1 MLSGGVVDV
10 VVAFIDEPINVMAAT
25 ATHSLL
31 LLLLRRVFPL
41 LIRTNGKSTR
51 WKIIH
56 LTLISA
62 RIRVKSSDG
71 KIQEETEINPIRVSN
86 ESAEIAAARNEINQL
101 GPGAGADI

>member
-25 ATHSLL
+25 ATHSLLLLLL

-101 GPGAGADI
+101 GPDI